1 MKAKYPFYFLIGN
14 MIYKRYYFFYK
25 PLYFLYKRISD
36 RKKISN
42 LKKLIK
48 PGMTVLD
55 VGANIGFYS
64 ILFSKLVGK
73 NGKVYAYEPEA
84 ENFLHLKKNCKDLLN
99 LSINN
104 VAVSDK
110 SGKIKLYY
118 SDDLNVDHN
127 TYDNG
132 ENRKCIEINSVSLD
146 DCFKNN
152 EIIDFIKVD
161 IQGYDYY
168 ALIGGKNLISRSSQ
182 LVILSEFWPYGL
194 SNAGVKPSFYIDFL
208 EKMNFQIDLTKEELK
223 NVDRKVGDNLFS
235 LDIIARK

>member
-1 MKAKYPFYFLIGN
+1 
-14 MIYKRYYFFYK
+14 
-25 PLYFLYKRISD
+25 
-36 RKKISN
+36 
-42 LKKLIK
+42 
-48 PGMTVLD
+48 
-55 VGANIGFYS
+55 
-64 ILFSKLVGK
+64 
-73 NGKVYAYEPEA
+73 
-84 ENFLHLKKNCKDLLN
+84 
-99 LSINN
+99 
-104 VAVSDK
+104 VSDK

-194 SNAGVKPSFYIDFL
+194 SKAGVKPSFYIDFL